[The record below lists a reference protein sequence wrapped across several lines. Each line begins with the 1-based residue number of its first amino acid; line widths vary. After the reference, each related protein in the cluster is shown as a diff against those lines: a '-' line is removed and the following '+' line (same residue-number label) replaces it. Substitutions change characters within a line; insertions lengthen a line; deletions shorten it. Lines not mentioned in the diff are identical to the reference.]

1 MRYKFAS
8 TKKSLVVLF
17 LWLVVFSNSN
27 AVSGRVIKI
36 EFTEFDTYS
45 LEVIHIN
52 VGDTVE
58 WLPTNSGHNVEF
70 IITPQMVPLPE
81 KSKMNEFH
89 SMIFEEAGMYVYGC
103 TPHLNTG
110 MLGLIVVGNDFHNIK
125 DTQKTRLSPVANS
138 VLERLVAKAKSEF
151 KGD

>member
-125 DTQKTRLSPVANS
+125 DTQQTKLSPVANS